1 MGWWRWLCNDNEF
14 IKWYDGYKKRKAQ
27 KAQIKEEFLLIAWHP
42 YRVMDWCVSEDE
54 KKERKIAVIA
64 VFCPKKN
71 DILSLKIY

>member
-1 MGWWRWLCNDNEF
+1 
-14 IKWYDGYKKRKAQ
+14 
-27 KAQIKEEFLLIAWHP
+27 
-42 YRVMDWCVSEDE
+42 MDWCVSEDE